1 MNDRAGRNE
10 EAGDVLRRKG
20 FEGLVRL
27 LPLGVDVARF
37 APGHPGGPPPLRI
50 GFVGRLVPE
59 KGVQVILDA
68 MKNEDDWY
76 LEVVGAGPHRTWLT
90 EWTGE
95 LGLTDRVSFLGHASN
110 DELPELYRQ
119 FHVVVVPSLPTPS
132 WREQFC
138 RVAVEAMASGVP
150 VVCSDTGALP
160 EVVGDA
166 GVLFPSG
173 DVVALHRA
181 IKGLATDSDNRRQC
195 AERGRLRAARYSWSA
210 VAEQHR
216 KLYGEVGL

>member
-1 MNDRAGRNE
+1 RLLRRLLAPRSPLLLYSAQNIEKRYPWPFRSLERAALQTADAVYVCNE
-10 EAGDVLRRKG
+10 EAGDILRRKG
-20 FEGLVRL
+20 FGGLVRV

-37 APGHPGGPPPLRI
+37 VPGHPGGPPPLRI

-90 EWTGE
+90 EWTRE
-95 LGLTDRVSFLGHASN
+95 LGLTDRVSFRGHASN

-132 WREQFC
+132 WREQFGS
-138 RVAVEAMASGVP
+138 V
-150 VVCSDTGALP
+150 
-160 EVVGDA
+160 
-166 GVLFPSG
+166 
-173 DVVALHRA
+173 
-181 IKGLATDSDNRRQC
+181 
-195 AERGRLRAARYSWSA
+195 
-210 VAEQHR
+210 
-216 KLYGEVGL
+216 